1 MQHTLLLG
9 AHISIAGGFDQAIV
23 RGESIGC
30 TAIQIFTK
38 SNRQWTAA
46 PIGEDAIIAFKN
58 ARKHSSITQV
68 IAHAA
73 YLINIGSP
81 HEHIRTKSTQ
91 AVIDELHRCHQL
103 GIPYLVMHPGA
114 HGTEPINECLT
125 RIAEQ
130 INHILTI
137 DTGTTTLVLET
148 MAGQGTNVCDSFE
161 QLAYI
166 YQQVTH
172 KKRFGICFDTCH
184 VFAAGYDLQTKEA
197 YNNTWKIFDN
207 ILGRD
212 LLKVIH
218 LNDSK
223 KPLGMH
229 VDRHEDIGKG
239 KLGLDAF
246 KFIMNDSRL
255 FDIPKI
261 LETPKESL
269 RDDWRNMRTLAD
281 LVTTEN
287 RRVLKIDIP
296 EALSEAK
303 SK

>member
-9 AHISIAGGFDQAIV
+9 AHISIAGGFENAIT

-38 SNRQWTAA
+38 SNRQWAA
-46 PIGEDAIIAFKN
+46 PAIREDAIAVFKN
-58 ARKHSSITQV
+58 TLHHSSVKQV

-73 YLINIGSP
+73 YLINIGSAHTP
-81 HEHIRTKSTQ
+81 IRDKSTN

-103 GIPYLVMHPGA
+103 GIPYLIIHPGA
-114 HGTEPINECLT
+114 HGHETQYECLT

-130 INHILTI
+130 LNYILSVA
-137 DTGTTTLVLET
+137 TGTTIIVLET
-148 MAGQGTNVCDSFE
+148 MAGQGTNVCATFE

-166 YQQVTH
+166 YERVVD
-172 KKRFGICFDTCH
+172 KKRVGICFDTCH
-184 VFAAGYDLQTKEA
+184 VFAAGYDLQTEET
-197 YNNTWKIFDN
+197 YEHTWKTFDA
-207 ILGRD
+207 ILGLN

-218 LNDSK
+218 VNDSK
-223 KPLGMH
+223 KPVQSH

-239 KLGLDAF
+239 KIGLTAF
-246 KFIMNDSRL
+246 KLLMNDSR
-255 FDIPKI
+255 FFTIPKI

-269 RDDWRNMRTLAD
+269 ADDWRNMRTLVD
-281 LVTTEN
+281 LITPEN
-287 RRVLKIDIP
+287 KRILYIDIP
-296 EALSEAK
+296 QTYSEAK